1 MPLPQETTV
10 VIQSVAMDTVT
21 PDQATA
27 LSTAVATATII
38 MAIWATTARH
48 PAITV
53 ALLTPTIALTPTA
66 TTAPIPTA
74 AITIIIATAIGI
86 LTLPVIQAVTIPI
99 VRAVTVRLVPEVSE
113 AVIEAPAVVAA
124 EVAVGN
130 HIHSKMK

>member
-53 ALLTPTIALTPTA
+53 ALPIPTIAITPTA
-66 TTAPIPTA
+66 TPAQIPTV
-74 AITIIIATAIGI
+74 AITIIATAFGI
-86 LTLPVIQAVTIPI
+86 LTPPVIQAVTIPI